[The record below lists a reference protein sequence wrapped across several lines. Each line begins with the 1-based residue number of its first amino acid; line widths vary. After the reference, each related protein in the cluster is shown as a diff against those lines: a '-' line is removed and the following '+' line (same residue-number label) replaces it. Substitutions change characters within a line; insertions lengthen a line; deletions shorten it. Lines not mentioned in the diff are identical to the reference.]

1 VRKVLLDLQRERMV
15 EEELVV
21 QRRGKQRVRGELDID
36 ALRKQIE
43 RADAGAFAARRGR
56 LVAVSLPC
64 CQGCAVAVCLACWQ
78 GCPVADSL
86 RGCAF
91 RRGRCWIA

>member
-43 RADAGAFAARRGR
+43 RADAGASRSSRG
-56 LVAVSLPC
+56 VAVRLPC
-64 CQGCAVAVCLACWQ
+64 
-78 GCPVADSL
+78 
-86 RGCAF
+86 
-91 RRGRCWIA
+91 